1 MMVTKRD
8 VQRGA
13 VIGPENFTQ
22 VLFTGEEGERLHC
35 PEDGAPF
42 AHVHHHVDGRSVG
55 CVFTRE
61 GWV

>member
-1 MMVTKRD
+1 
-8 VQRGA
+8 